1 MAAKRGKTQA
11 RRSGGGKKGGSG
23 GLAWLL
29 AGLAIGGVAFG
40 YLHFKDSL
48 PWGKP
53 ASTLPTP
60 DPDARA
66 RPSGE
71 DNGLADVPAKPK
83 PRYDFYD
90 LLPEREVVIPD
101 AELDAQAR
109 AEQAAR
115 VAAAAHRVA
124 AAEDDARKAA
134 AAINAGADAPATP
147 AGKPPAASPADVAT
161 STDAPGASPV
171 AATPA
176 TPAATPAPAGSALS
190 NAHGERFL
198 IQAGAFR
205 GTAEAEALKAKIA
218 MTGELARVE
227 TAEINGTTVHR
238 VRMGPYPDASAL
250 AAAKQA
256 LAAHGITAQAIKVK

>member
-11 RRSGGGKKGGSG
+11 RRSGGGKGGSG
-23 GLAWLL
+23 GLPWLL

-53 ASTLPTP
+53 ASNLPTP
-60 DPDARA
+60 DPDARV

-71 DNGLADVPAKPK
+71 DNGLAEVPAKPK

-115 VAAAAHRVA
+115 VAAAARREA
-124 AAEDDARKAA
+124 AAENDARKAA
-134 AAINAGADAPATP
+134 DAINAGGDAPVA
-147 AGKPPAASPADVAT
+147 PPAMAGTTPVDGAATVAT
-161 STDAPGASPV
+161 AGADRAPDAQAE
-171 AATPA
+171 AAAP
-176 TPAATPAPAGSALS
+176 PPPAGSAMS
-190 NAHGERFL
+190 TAHGERFL

-205 GTAEAEALKAKIA
+205 GNAEAEALKAKIA

-227 TAEINGTTVHR
+227 TAQINGNTVHR

-256 LAAHGITAQAIKVK
+256 LAAHGIAAQAIKVK

>member
-1 MAAKRGKTQA
+1 MAAKRSKTQA
-11 RRSGGGKKGGSG
+11 RRSGGGGKGKSG
-23 GLAWLL
+23 GLVWLL

-40 YLHFKDSL
+40 YLHFKDAL

-53 ASTLPTP
+53 ASNLPTP

-66 RPSGE
+66 RPTGE
-71 DNGLADVPAKPK
+71 DNGLAEVPARPK

-115 VAAAAHRVA
+115 VAAAARREA

-134 AAINAGADAPATP
+134 AAINAGVDAPGTP
-147 AGKPPAASPADVAT
+147 PSASPADLAT
-161 STDAPGASPV
+161 ATEAPAAAAV

-176 TPAATPAPAGSALS
+176 PPAATPAPAGSALS
-190 NAHGERFL
+190 TAHGERFL